1 MITASKHRKLG
12 QQGLTVSPVGLG
24 CMGMSEFYGKHDEKT
39 SLKTLNKAVELG
51 VSFWDSSDI
60 YGPHTNELLLGR
72 YFAENPGHRDQISL
86 ATKFGIVRNN
96 DGEFTGL
103 NGRPEYVK
111 QACDA
116 SLKRLGVDH
125 IDLYYQHRMDPN
137 VAIEETVGAM
147 GDLVKAGKVRYLGL
161 SEAGAATLQRA
172 HDTHP
177 ISALQSEYSLWSR
190 DIEDDILP
198 KCRELGI
205 GLVAYSPLGRGFLTG
220 AIKNRND
227 LSSDDWR
234 LNNPRFEE
242 QNFAKNMSM
251 VEQIKQLAE
260 SKNCSAAQLALAWI
274 RHRGEDYVSIP
285 GTRQAAR
292 LQENADSVAI
302 DLQASDL
309 SDIETILSN
318 NAASGSRYPEA
329 AMAMLGK

>member
-1 MITASKHRKLG
+1 MITASTHRKLG
-12 QQGLTVSPVGLG
+12 QQGLTVSPIGLG
-24 CMGMSEFYGKHDEKT
+24 CMGMSEFYGKHDEKN

-72 YFAENPGHRDQISL
+72 YFAENPEHRDQVTL

-96 DGEFTGL
+96 SGDFVGL

-111 QACDA
+111 QACEA
-116 SLKRLGVDH
+116 SLTRLGVDH
-125 IDLYYQHRMDPN
+125 IDLYYQHRMDPS
-137 VAIEETVGAM
+137 VPIEETVGAM
-147 GDLVKAGKVRYLGL
+147 ADLVKAGKVRYLGL
-161 SEAGAATLQRA
+161 SEAGAATLARA
-172 HDTHP
+172 HATHP

-220 AIKNRND
+220 AFKNRD
-227 LSSDDWR
+227 DFSSEDWR

-242 QNFAKNMSM
+242 ANFAKNLVM
-251 VEQIKQLAE
+251 VDNIKQLADI
-260 SKNCSAAQLALAWI
+260 KNCSAAQLALAWI
-274 RHRGEDYVSIP
+274 KHRGDDYVSIP
-285 GTRQAAR
+285 GTRQASR
-292 LQENADSVAI
+292 LQENAGAAAI
-302 DLQASDL
+302 ELDASDL
-309 SDIETILSN
+309 EAIETILSN
-318 NAASGSRYPEA
+318 NSASGSRYPAA